1 MKFIYKTHSSTER
14 IISPFKSIHRL
25 VGGHLH
31 HSVYRKE
38 EKNFPT
44 QSSGTSLRTYIR
56 QKPWITSTTPKLY
69 ETAQPTTPYPKVR
82 IETASKSTVFI
93 KNVTPNTESSA
104 IAQEPTTTK
113 ESVFIVK
120 AQSVED
126 SSYVNE
132 IKKDGFVESGAG
144 EGKDEKKID
153 ESKKTLSDQ
162 VAEGK
167 YGLIQNELFKTAPK
181 RPGILSYAPNPEI
194 PGDTVKNLGG
204 LSQNEIW
211 LSEDHLLVLKG
222 GSMNTEGNDEPWKPI
237 DNYEAPMRQVK
248 IPKNPAIPPPFL
260 VQLEE
265 NGPIE
270 FIGNNQLP
278 PLINP
283 FTNESLLLF
292 PEGGFPKTET
302 YSDDKTYLY
311 ARPGAIE
318 NNKNVSSLPISY
330 GIPNHNFTIGDPFLG
345 HFPPPIFPP
354 PIRPFG
360 PFSNGSLE
368 NSNVTEFFDEDDP
381 SFYYPPPYSFK
392 YNANYTNV
400 VEPGPLVPGIILPPP
415 PNFFGRL
422 EEINVKKEKV
432 STTTVKPST
441 TSSTHK
447 PFKQIT
453 RPIQKLNTFNSIST
467 TTRPAVTSKSL
478 LKNVKNVMKP
488 HAEIITVIT
497 PVVTKLP
504 VVTTTKSTPTQLK
517 QINNSDILRFV
528 PKEAIIADP
537 QSKVKGK
544 PIYYEYF
551 DARIKSNSPAPVYT
565 TSTTSTT
572 ATPSSVQSIRTK
584 SHPTIKQTNQ
594 RPYNAYLPVKTPSV
608 YEKYVVVT
616 PKPET
621 KPNSISSNAV
631 QIGDNHIY
639 KNSLKP
645 HPLKTY
651 NSEIE
656 NIRHTIEFFKQQEK
670 QRKQNDPV
678 LRNPKT
684 QSVYEYSFDSA
695 PDKKHSKLFNP
706 GQLDSI
712 PFKPMVKYSA
722 PLNSENGFKA
732 IAYTTVP
739 TASTESIT
747 TTPTA
752 TVRPSVSNLQ
762 YLPLLNGTPLKKPA
776 VQFIPFDSGVLKS
789 IPLKH
794 SKYSAITP
802 TQFPFTQTTVHPWVT
817 VEKQVLREVLPKE
830 INVQIQSHTPTMR
843 RPSVLQGFV
852 APHQSSYVDAY
863 DNRDAF
869 SGNYYPFKTSPT
881 YFQPKQPIMTAQ
893 QNAYLRQIETIQQQ
907 INQNTNL
914 KYHVRVGNNSI
925 SNQNY
930 RFAKPLSATGGFIS
944 SYHFDSQRFPHLSQI
959 LSPNYNLRAQQ
970 QRALPQAY
978 HPLHR
983 DILVNYKYPL
993 PDFNPDS
1000 EFLPPPHLLHPLAP
1014 EHPTQI
1020 VPFHQYNR
1028 NARLIPKPPTVIQ
1041 YKLPGDQNAGVY
1053 FYTPQVEKYSNSNM
1067 KKF

>member
-1 MKFIYKTHSSTER
+1 MNHICKTYSSTER

-56 QKPWITSTTPKLY
+56 QKPWISSTTPKLY
-69 ETAQPTTPYPKVR
+69 ETAQPTTPYPIVR
-82 IETASKSTVFI
+82 IETASKSAAFI
-93 KNVTPNTESSA
+93 RNVTLSTESSTPV
-104 IAQEPTTTK
+104 QESTTTK
-113 ESVFIVK
+113 ESVFIVN
-120 AQSVED
+120 AQSVDD
-126 SSYVNE
+126 SSYANE
-132 IKKDGFVESGAG
+132 IKKDGFVESSAG
-144 EGKDEKKID
+144 EGRDEKKSD
-153 ESKKTLSDQ
+153 EFKKTLSDQ

-181 RPGILSYAPNPEI
+181 RLGILSYAPNPEI

-204 LSQNEIW
+204 LSQKEIW

-222 GSMNTEGNDEPWKPI
+222 GSLNTEGNDDPWKPI
-237 DNYEAPMRQVK
+237 DNYQAPMRQVK
-248 IPKNPAIPPPFL
+248 IPENPAIPPPFP

-265 NGPIE
+265 NGSIE

-311 ARPGAIE
+311 ARPGAFE
-318 NNKNVSSLPISY
+318 NDKNVSSLPIPY
-330 GIPNHNFTIGDPFLG
+330 GVPNHNFTIGDPFLG
-345 HFPPPIFPP
+345 HFPPPLFPP
-354 PIRPFG
+354 PIR

-368 NSNVTEFFDEDDP
+368 NSNITEFFDEDDP

-392 YNANYTNV
+392 YNANYTNAV
-400 VEPGPLVPGIILPPP
+400 APGPLVPGIILPPP

-422 EEINVKKEKV
+422 EEINVKKERV

-453 RPIQKLNTFNSIST
+453 RPIQKLNAFKSIST
-467 TTRPAVTSKSL
+467 TSRSPVTSKSW
-478 LKNVKNVMKP
+478 LKNAVKTHV
-488 HAEIITVIT
+488 ETITMNT

-504 VVTTTKSTPTQLK
+504 VITATKSASSQLK
-517 QINNSDILRFV
+517 RMKNSDMLRFV

-551 DARIKSNSPAPVYT
+551 DARISTNSPVPVYT

-572 ATPSSVQSIRTK
+572 AATPSVQSIRIK

-594 RPYNAYLPVKTPSV
+594 RPYNAYLPVKTPSD
-608 YEKYVVVT
+608 YEKYIVVT

-621 KPNSISSNAV
+621 KPNFISSNVV
-631 QIGDNHIY
+631 QIGDHQIY

-645 HPLKTY
+645 TPLRAY

-670 QRKQNDPV
+670 QKKQNDSV
-678 LRNPKT
+678 IRNPKT
-684 QSVYEYSFDSA
+684 QSVYEYSFDAA
-695 PDKKHSKLFNP
+695 PDKTNSKLFHP
-706 GQLDSI
+706 GQLDSL

-722 PLNSENGFKA
+722 PLNAENGFKA

-752 TVRPSVSNLQ
+752 AIKPSLSNLQ
-762 YLPLLNGTPLKKPA
+762 YLPLLNGAPLKKPA
-776 VQFIPFDSGVLKS
+776 VHFIPFDSGVLKT

-794 SKYSAITP
+794 SKYSGVTP
-802 TQFPFTQTTVHPWVT
+802 THSPFTHTTVHPWVT

-830 INVQIQSHTPTMR
+830 INVQIQSHTPTMHP
-843 RPSVLQGFV
+843 PSVLQGFV
-852 APHQSSYVDAY
+852 APHESSYVDAY

-869 SGNYYPFKTSPT
+869 GGNYYPFKASPT
-881 YFQPKQPIMTAQ
+881 YFQPKQPIITAQ
-893 QNAYLRQIETIQQQ
+893 QNAYLRQIETIRKQ
-907 INQNTNL
+907 INQNTNI
-914 KYHVRVGNNSI
+914 KYHVRVANNSS

-930 RFAKPLSATGGFIS
+930 GFIKPLAANGGFIS
-944 SYHFDSQRFPHLSQI
+944 PYHFESQRFPHLSQI
-959 LSPNYNLRAQQ
+959 LSPNYNLHAQQ
-970 QRALPQAY
+970 QRLPQAY

-983 DILVNYKYPL
+983 DVLVNYKYPL
-993 PDFNPDS
+993 PDINPDS
-1000 EFLPPPHLLHPLAP
+1000 EFLPPPHLLHPLPPVPPP
-1014 EHPTQI
+1014 EIT
-1020 VPFHQYNR
+1020 PFHQYNR
-1028 NARLIPKPPTVIQ
+1028 NARLVPKPHTVIQ